1 MNTFEQKQ
9 EDKRERLQQR
19 AAGKRAES
27 DRRFGAARATADA
40 IPFGQPILVGHHSE
54 KRARR
59 DADKIH
65 NNMRAGVDAAK
76 EAESLEQRAAAVG
89 TGGISSDDPDALA
102 KLDAEIAE
110 AERKHGVYKAGRK
123 ANPDLFPAYVLT
135 NSSARIRAMKK
146 RRENLAAKRADVT
159 SERVV
164 NGVRI
169 VDNVEDN
176 RLQLFFD
183 GRPADAVVDALKR
196 NGFRWTPSLECWQR
210 HRSTQATYVADK
222 LVLPLVVEVKA

>member
-9 EDKRERLQQR
+9 EARRERLEQR
-19 AAGKRAES
+19 AARKRGES
-27 DRRFGAARATADA
+27 AQRFGAARALGDA

-59 DADKIH
+59 DAEKIH

-76 EAESLEQRAAAVG
+76 EAERLETSAAAVG
-89 TGGISSDDPDALA
+89 TGGISSDDPDALV
-102 KLDAEIAE
+102 KLDAEIAA
-110 AERKHGVYKAGRK
+110 AEKKHEQYKAGRK

-135 NSSARIRAMKK
+135 NSSARIRGMKK
-146 RRENLAAKRADVT
+146 RREELAKKRADVT
-159 SERVV
+159 TERTV
-164 NGVRI
+164 NGVRV

-183 GRPADAVVDALKR
+183 GRPADAVVAALKSH
-196 NGFRWTPSLECWQR
+196 GFRWTPSIGAWQR
-210 HRSTQATYVADK
+210 HRSPGATYVANTF
-222 LVLPLVVEVKA
+222 VLPLVEVKA